1 MSYLRGDERTG
12 QSGVFDREELEQV
25 PGERG
30 YRGFGGSGNFPSSL
44 TVNWGCLKPPRL
56 LDSLG
61 VAPATASPACPF
73 LRLVHR
79 VSVFWDPSHY
89 LALVLR
95 TPHG

>member
-44 TVNWGCLKPPRL
+44 TVNWGCSSRL
-56 LDSLG
+56 DFWTHSVLLL
-61 VAPATASPACPF
+61 P
-73 LRLVHR
+73 LLHQLVHFFD
-79 VSVFWDPSHY
+79 SF
-89 LALVLR
+89 
-95 TPHG
+95 TG